1 MDNKERAIDEKC
13 SLGRGPI
20 VFAGAP
26 TSCQGYVELIN
37 QSTEDVEPKAIAIT
51 KLEPNPG
58 QRRLPAP
65 ARVSVRLGP
74 HQRVCVPIEVALDPT
89 TPPGSYTGQLSCGS
103 QTEDIVVNVLENW
116 DLRILPGSVNITASP
131 GERVA
136 LRVLF
141 TNLGNTDITLPSS
154 LSLYLED
161 KLEIGR
167 YLNAALKTA
176 SKQGYEKF
184 LDRFV
189 EEMAEAA
196 VGTATVHFKTHGAKF
211 RSGENRQ
218 VELQIQLPEDLKKN
232 RVYKGLMKFKN
243 ARVVLEV
250 ECTESP
256 DVSQR
261 RKK

>member
-1 MDNKERAIDEKC
+1 MYNKKRPRDERC

-20 VFAGAP
+20 GFAGAP
-26 TSCQGYVELIN
+26 MSCQGYVELIN
-37 QSTEDVEPKAIAIT
+37 ESAEHVAPKAIAIT
-51 KLEPNPG
+51 KLKPDPG
-58 QRRLPAP
+58 QGRLPAP

-103 QTEDIVVNVLENW
+103 QTEEIVVNVLENW

-136 LRVLF
+136 VRVLF
-141 TNLGNTDITLPSS
+141 TNLGNTDITLPDS
-154 LSLYLED
+154 LPLYLED
-161 KLEIGR
+161 KLEIRR
-167 YLNAALKTA
+167 YLNAALKIA
-176 SKQGYEKF
+176 SNQGYEKF

-189 EEMAEAA
+189 EELADAA
-196 VGTATVHFKTHGAKF
+196 VGTATVQFKTDGAKF
-211 RSGENRQ
+211 RSGENKQ
-218 VELQIQLPEDLKKN
+218 VELQVQLPEDLKKN

-250 ECTESP
+250 ECTNWP
-256 DVSQR
+256 DMSQR